1 MPRDT
6 PRVYLITP
14 PISDRGPYPLLF
26 EQALAACD
34 VACVLLRIAAGKKD
48 ENEKIVRALA
58 PLGREAA
65 A

>member
-1 MPRDT
+1 MRRDT

-14 PISDRGPYPLLF
+14 PISDQGPYPLLF
-26 EQALAACD
+26 LAACD
-34 VACVLLRIAAGKKD
+34 VACVLLRIAAGKED